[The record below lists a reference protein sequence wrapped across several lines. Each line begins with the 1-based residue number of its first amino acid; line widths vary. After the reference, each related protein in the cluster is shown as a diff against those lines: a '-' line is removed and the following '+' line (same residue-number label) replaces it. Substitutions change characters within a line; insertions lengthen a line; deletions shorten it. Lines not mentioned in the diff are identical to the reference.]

1 MDVVKKVAI
10 SILEKELIANGLTM
24 TYGTAKLEG
33 ADDGGKVRL
42 LGDVLGG
49 PRKPIRSTWGSP

>member
-1 MDVVKKVAI
+1 
-10 SILEKELIANGLTM
+10 M